1 MRAPTE
7 ILRGGAVMTSNG
19 HFRGEVNPG
28 FFKGTAVEEAA
39 AEVLAQP
46 AVRA

>member
-1 MRAPTE
+1 MS
-7 ILRGGAVMTSNG
+7 GNG
-19 HFRGEVNPG
+19 HADARTLHARLNHPLIH
-28 FFKGTAVEEAA
+28 A